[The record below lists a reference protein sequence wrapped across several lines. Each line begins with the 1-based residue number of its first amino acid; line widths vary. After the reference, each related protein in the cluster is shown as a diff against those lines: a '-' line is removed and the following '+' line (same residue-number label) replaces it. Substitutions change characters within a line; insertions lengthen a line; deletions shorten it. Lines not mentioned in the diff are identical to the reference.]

1 MTLFPALSVSILDAD
16 LLSLKDSLSV
26 LEKSRAVGSI
36 HLDVMD
42 GHFVPNLTLGPKVA
56 KDLKAHT
63 SLPIRAHLMVSN
75 PDHLLEP
82 FAQAGVSA
90 ISVHQEAC
98 PHLHRTLSAIHA
110 LGLKA
115 GVALNPAT
123 PVCTLE
129 EVLPIADFVLI
140 MSVNPGFGGQG
151 FIPEMLEKIQKL
163 KSLLQ
168 GTPRP
173 IRVAVDGGI
182 KATNSADV
190 LKAGADT
197 LIVGSSLFAES
208 LPLAGALEN
217 FEEVFHRIGNRE
229 P

>member
-26 LEKSRAVGSI
+26 LEQSRAVGSI

-75 PDHLLEP
+75 PDHFLEP

-98 PHLHRTLSAIHA
+98 SHLHRTLSAIHA

-129 EVLPIADFVLI
+129 EVLPVVDFVLI

-163 KSLLQ
+163 KRLLQ

-182 KATNSADV
+182 KATNAADV
-190 LKAGADT
+190 VKAGADT

-208 LPLAGALEN
+208 LPLAGAIET
-217 FEEVFHRIGNRE
+217 FEKVFRRMEKRE

>member
-1 MTLFPALSVSILDAD
+1 
-16 LLSLKDSLSV
+16 
-26 LEKSRAVGSI
+26 
-36 HLDVMD
+36 MD

-75 PDHLLEP
+75 PDRLLEP
-82 FAQAGVSA
+82 FAQAGVSS

-115 GVALNPAT
+115 GVALSPAT

-151 FIPEMLEKIQKL
+151 FIPGMLEKIQKL
-163 KSLLQ
+163 KRLLQ

-182 KATNSADV
+182 NATNAADV
-190 LKAGADT
+190 VKAGADT
-197 LIVGSSLFAES
+197 LIVGSSLFAGS
-208 LPLAGALEN
+208 LPLAGALET
-217 FEEVFHRIGNRE
+217 FEEVFYRIGNRE